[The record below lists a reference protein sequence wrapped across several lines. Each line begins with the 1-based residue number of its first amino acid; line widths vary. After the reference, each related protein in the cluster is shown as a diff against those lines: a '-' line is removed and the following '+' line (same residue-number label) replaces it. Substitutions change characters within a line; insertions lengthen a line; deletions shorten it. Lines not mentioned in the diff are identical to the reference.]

1 MTFLLPL
8 SGSICQSPSSSPLL
22 ERARRP
28 FFSSFAGYL
37 CTMVDSVVVDNVI
50 MPLLTMLGSPRRRR
64 RERLQP
70 SEVRQR
76 HRSPHHS
83 GLLLR
88 VPGSARHAPRS
99 TPQPD
104 WSPPPLEL
112 RAGIDSMEQRGRGA
126 QGKLGTG
133 RSQQV
138 NSWGVRWTFRMPGP
152 TYQCV
157 LTVDF

>member
-1 MTFLLPL
+1 VEDLAGRPCTTCGCEW
-8 SGSICQSPSSSPLL
+8 SSETGRRSSSSIERGVGMRRCPPACSVSPRVHGRCRGTSSPL
-22 ERARRP
+22 
-28 FFSSFAGYL
+28 
-37 CTMVDSVVVDNVI
+37 V
-50 MPLLTMLGSPRRRR
+50 
-64 RERLQP
+64 QP

-76 HRSPHHS
+76 RRSPHHS

-88 VPGSARHAPRS
+88 MPDSARHAPRVGLPPRS

-112 RAGIDSMEQRGRGA
+112 RVGIDSMEQRGRGA
-126 QGKLGTG
+126 QGKRIG

-152 TYQCV
+152 TCQCV